1 MPSLRSGNG
10 LTGEAESEDTMMD
23 AISSMRHE
31 LNRQRAEVSNEIDG
45 RFNVLN
51 DVISSQKEDLTTE
64 LHSQISSLG
73 NRIIASENA
82 ISSRLESLARMLENL
97 ESRQLNLTR
106 EGNVAGSNQSIGQTQ
121 ARFDKFIYRHFWRSC
136 QLRIA
141 ILSLSVIVQRI

>member
-10 LTGEAESEDTMMD
+10 LTSEPESEEMVMD
-23 AISSMRHE
+23 AISSVRHE
-31 LNRQRAEVSNEIDG
+31 LNRQRADVSNEIDG

-51 DVISSQKEDLTTE
+51 EVINSQKEHLTTE

-97 ESRQLNLTR
+97 ESRQLNLAR
-106 EGNVAGSNQSIGQTQ
+106 EGNVAGSSQSIGQNQ
-121 ARFDKFIYRHFWRSC
+121 ARFDSWGGFINTLMAHFC
-136 QLRIA
+136 QLR
-141 ILSLSVIVQRI
+141 R